1 MYWGCAWAEDVLVGV
16 GGGGCG
22 GGLVGVCLTVGSV
35 EWDEGLE
42 MSVALPYQDLI
53 YIFGWLIREVR
64 SK

>member
-1 MYWGCAWAEDVLVGV
+1 MYWCCAWAEDVLVGV

-22 GGLVGVCLTVGSV
+22 GGLVGVCFTVSSV

-42 MSVALPYQDLI
+42 MSVTLAYQDLI
-53 YIFGWLIREVR
+53 SVLRWLIREVR